1 MARINLLPWRDNYR
15 LEKKKEFIT
24 ILVVV
29 LIAAVA
35 SAFLWVKVVDSKVEY
50 QDARN
55 KLLKDEIRVLD
66 KQVAEIRKMK
76 KQKEDL
82 LARRDVIQGLQGKRP
97 VIVRY
102 FDEMAR
108 AVPDGLFLNSLK
120 RSGNRIDIT
129 GVAES
134 PNRVSSF
141 MRNLDDSEWFNDANL
156 SAVKKVPAYGEQA
169 TEFTLTVRTAAPASD
184 KDAEEGDS

>member
-15 LEKKKEFIT
+15 REKKKEFT
-24 ILVVV
+24 AILFLV
-29 LIAAVA
+29 LLGAAVA
-35 SAFLWVKVVDSKVEY
+35 AAGWVFALGSAIDHQE
-50 QDARN
+50 ARN
-55 KLLKDEIRVLD
+55 AKLKKEIRVLD
-66 KQVAEIRKMK
+66 KQVAEIREMK
-76 KQKEDL
+76 EQREEL

-102 FDEMAR
+102 FDEMVR

-120 RSGNRIDIT
+120 RQGSGVDIV

-141 MRNLDDSEWFNDANL
+141 MRNLDDSDWFKEANL
-156 SAVKKVPAYGEQA
+156 SAVKKVPQYGEQA
-169 TEFTLTVRTAAPASD
+169 TEFTLTVKTAAPASE
-184 KDAEEGDS
+184 KLAEDEDM